1 MPTLDCEVVTM
12 KEQQHIDKRMERIR
26 KIKAKRRNKN
36 LLFIIQVALIAL
48 LWVGNSRISIYT
60 NSVIEEVPTTEAPI
74 EEVPIEE

>member
-1 MPTLDCEVVTM
+1 M